1 MVDRAMDTLASF
13 FGPRDAFAGCSPFGD
28 VLGIGHLWGAVPRE
42 PDVTDAA
49 QSDVDAAMG
58 RYAEGEDAAFAAI
71 YAGLAPRLRLFL
83 LRLAKSGPTADDLL
97 QETFLRIHRARA
109 SFAVGAR
116 ALPWSYAIARS
127 VYIDHVR
134 ARAVRKESLADRED
148 AMPGVNVAGTRDAD
162 GESVAIARQTADLV
176 SAILE
181 RLPVNQREAFI
192 LLRYEGMSVADAAR
206 ILGATEGAV
215 KLRAFHA
222 YEALRKALDMEH
234 RKRGATAEP
243 ARKEPRR

>member
-1 MVDRAMDTLASF
+1 MLALSALLYDSDAVLPTPPRTGLILVSDEQVQEGGRAEVD
-13 FGPRDAFAGCSPFGD
+13 G
-28 VLGIGHLWGAVPRE
+28 
-42 PDVTDAA
+42 
-49 QSDVDAAMG
+49 AMG
-58 RYAEGEDAAFAAI
+58 RYAEGDDSAFATI
-71 YAGLAPRLRLFL
+71 YAGLAPRLRMFL
-83 LRLAKSGPTADDLL
+83 LRLSKSRPTADDLL

-134 ARAVRKESLADRED
+134 ARAVRKESLVDRDD
-148 AMPGVNVAGTRDAD
+148 AMPGVDVAGGVDAD
-162 GESVAIARQTADLV
+162 GEAIAIARQTADLV
-176 SAILE
+176 SAILD
-181 RLPVNQREAFI
+181 RLPVNQREAFV
-192 LLRYEGMSVADAAR
+192 LLRYEGMSVADASR

-234 RKRGATAEP
+234 RKRGAQSDP
-243 ARKEPRR
+243 ARKEQRK

>member
-1 MVDRAMDTLASF
+1 MLALPSF
-13 FGPRDAFAGCSPFGD
+13 APVSLGALPSLSLAGLGFAALSEA
-28 VLGIGHLWGAVPRE
+28 GAPE
-42 PDVTDAA
+42 PSRV
-49 QSDVDAAMG
+49 DVDVAMG
-58 RYAEGEDAAFAAI
+58 RYAEGDDSCFAKI

-83 LRLAKSGPTADDLL
+83 LRLSKSRPTADDLL

-134 ARAVRKESLADRED
+134 ARAVRKESLADQGD
-148 AMPGVNVAGTRDAD
+148 PMPGVEVADGGDAD
-162 GESVAIARQTADLV
+162 GEALAIARQTAAVV
-176 SAILE
+176 SAILD

-192 LLRYEGMSVADAAR
+192 LLRYEGMSVADASR

-234 RKRGATAEP
+234 RKRGASGDL
-243 ARKEPRR
+243 ARKEPRK

>member
-1 MVDRAMDTLASF
+1 MLGLDAILSPNDLPAPASGPCERAYELFGRRVGLA
-13 FGPRDAFAGCSPFGD
+13 P
-28 VLGIGHLWGAVPRE
+28 
-42 PDVTDAA
+42 VTEASEGQRA
-49 QSDVDAAMG
+49 DVDVAMG
-58 RYAEGEDAAFAAI
+58 QYAEGDDASFAGV

-83 LRLAKSGPTADDLL
+83 LRLSKSRPTADDLL

-134 ARAVRKESLADRED
+134 ARAVRKETLADQGD
-148 AMPGVNVAGTRDAD
+148 AMPGTDVADAAEPD
-162 GESVAIARQTADLV
+162 GEALAIARQTADVV
-176 SAILE
+176 SAILDK
-181 RLPVNQREAFI
+181 LPVNQREAFI
-192 LLRYEGMSVADAAR
+192 LLRYEGMSVADASR

-234 RKRGATAEP
+234 RKRGAQDAS
-243 ARKEPRR
+243 RKEGAK